1 MKKMLFAI
9 EFVFVFLIFLL
20 PPLKASPQPQAE
32 ISMQEIKL
40 TLFSLTMTFTCAM
53 LFFFHRDIY
62 KKKYIQSSKINIFVK
77 HSVILIGF
85 GTLVLSSCVFQAI
98 SFFMNKGLSVQ
109 KSLAVPNSF
118 FLWLSLFFATVFA
131 AFCEEFLY
139 RFYIPDVGTELSDG
153 KFPLLWEIFAVLI
166 FAFSHFY
173 QGAVGIFNA
182 FFCGIIL
189 RLIFLKT
196 KSLWC
201 SFGVHVFYNFL
212 VIFVEFLIQK

>member
-1 MKKMLFAI
+1 MKKMLFAT
-9 EFVFVFLIFLL
+9 EFFFVFLIFLF
-20 PPLKASPQPQAE
+20 PPLKARPQAG
-32 ISMQEIKL
+32 ISIQEIKL
-40 TLFSLTMTFTCAM
+40 TLFSLAMTLACAT
-53 LFFFHRDIY
+53 LFFFHLDIY
-62 KKKYIQSSKINIFVK
+62 KKKYIQGSKINIFVI

-85 GTLVLSSCVFQAI
+85 GTLVLSSSAFQAI

-109 KSLAVPNSF
+109 KSLAAPTSF
-118 FLWLSLFFATVFA
+118 VLWLSLFCATVFA

-153 KFPLLWEIFAVLI
+153 KFPLFWEIFAVLI

-173 QGAVGIFNA
+173 QGAAGVFNA

-201 SFGVHVFYNFL
+201 SFGVHVFYNFF
-212 VIFVEFLIQK
+212 VIFIEFLIQK